1 MIIKMTVND
10 NDFTKHIKMFLK
22 KFFVNMVFLNAKRTV
37 EDCMR
42 RDKLNELLNPNVTSS
57 WNKEQQE
64 FLRENIKE
72 TFSEYLVQE
81 GVSEKTKD
89 YLIGNLEISFLNSIE
104 DKLENGE
111 SCYWFQFGDG
121 AVITL

>member
-10 NDFTKHIKMFLK
+10 NDFTNHIEMFLK
-22 KFFVNMVFLNAKRTV
+22 KFFENMVFLNAKRTV

-42 RDKLNELLNPNVTSS
+42 RDKLKDLLNPNVTSS

-72 TFSEYLVQE
+72 TFSEYLVQK
-81 GVSEKTKD
+81 GVSEKTRD
-89 YLIGNLEISFLNSIE
+89 
-104 DKLENGE
+104 
-111 SCYWFQFGDG
+111 
-121 AVITL
+121 